1 MCRFYSFLT
10 DEKGNRY
17 GMNHQA
23 RLDIKNGKSDLRA
36 DSHAS
41 IAKLWS
47 IDEDKCNKYEFNPL
61 TRELKLDM
69 QNLSFNDKELIN
81 IDELLEE
88 VKEAVPELII
98 KPIIDPFKDIKFEG
112 EVTDEMIGLVKEWSK
127 VRNSIDDSV
136 DNSVYNSIDSFM
148 DDSIY
153 DSIWDSVRDFAGDS
167 VLDSL
172 GCSGWDSIRDSV
184 NDSIW
189 NSTIDFVDAYFSSF
203 FNIAYP
209 YDFSPAIKLWEM
221 GLVPSFDG
229 KKWRLHSYKSI
240 VWEEQL

>member
-1 MCRFYSFLT
+1 
-10 DEKGNRY
+10 
-17 GMNHQA
+17 MNHQA